1 MNIIELAI
9 AFALGHYLAK
19 VAYRVTDEYIRARQ
33 HNQRIVGLVHRRVKA
48 PLS

>member
-1 MNIIELAI
+1 MSIIELAI

-19 VAYRVTDEYIRARQ
+19 VAYRVTDEYIGTRQ
-33 HNQRIVGLVHRRVKA
+33 QNRRVDELVRRRVKA